1 MGGSSRRLRRGH
13 SLRGYADRRPGGRPD
28 SCADDYRVDLPR
40 DQAAAD
46 AGVPRF
52 VYVSASSAPPGA
64 PASYME
70 AKHTAENCLAR
81 RPMQVVILRPSLIYG
96 EDQPQSMK
104 DKAQM
109 DRLRNI
115 PFVGRRI
122 EAVRPLAV
130 DLVAQAAVR
139 SALDP
144 SVAGILDIPA
154 IERLAEVQPA

>member
-1 MGGSSRRLRRGH
+1 
-13 SLRGYADRRPGGRPD
+13 
-28 SCADDYRVDLPR
+28 
-40 DQAAAD
+40 
-46 AGVPRF
+46 
-52 VYVSASSAPPGA
+52 
-64 PASYME
+64 ME